1 MISGLSIYSKL
12 CLSMCLLI
20 MTVFGIS
27 QLLVLFGVVQVTYNM
42 SLFGLICL
50 LLFSPLFLF
59 IMVEYIRN
67 QKEVKQSFDDKYEA
81 INRSNIMAV
90 FDEKGYFVELNEN
103 FCVVTGYRSVDLIG
117 KHHKEVVPK
126 DFVTSAKYRR
136 FWERLR
142 AGEYVEGEFERVAKD
157 GSILWLSSTYT
168 PVRAGGGAVYQIIK
182 IAQNVT
188 EDYKTRAEI
197 MQQNVYLEH
206 AAKILRHDM
215 HSGINTY
222 MPRGLKGLERRLS
235 EDQIKDLKIGS
246 SMRLLREG
254 LQHTQKVYAGVKEFT
269 NLVKKDAVLEME
281 TKDLRSILVDYLSLT
296 AYTDQVAIDWL
307 PSIPVNEPLFC
318 TAIDNFIR
326 NGLKY
331 NDSDT
336 KVVAI
341 MMVDDYH
348 LAIVDNGRGMT
359 EKEFLANSKPY
370 VRGSKN
376 KEKESGS
383 GLGLNI
389 SIAILE
395 EHGFSVS
402 CSERESGTMIKVRI
416 RK

>member
-1 MISGLSIYSKL
+1 MRQSIGQTLWQY
-12 CLSMCLLI
+12 
-20 MTVFGIS
+20 
-27 QLLVLFGVVQVTYNM
+27 
-42 SLFGLICL
+42 
-50 LLFSPLFLF
+50 
-59 IMVEYIRN
+59 
-67 QKEVKQSFDDKYEA
+67 
-81 INRSNIMAV
+81 

-126 DFVTSAKYRR
+126 DFVNSAKYRR

-142 AGEYVEGEFERVAKD
+142 AGEHVEGEFERVAKD
-157 GSILWLSSTYT
+157 GSVLWLSSTYT

-235 EDQIKDLKIGS
+235 EDQIKQLKIGS

-331 NDSDT
+331 NDSET

-395 EHGFSVS
+395 EHGFTVS
-402 CSERESGTMIKVRI
+402 CLEQESGTMIKVRI